1 MGREIKWES
10 NGGIKRGHSTFHVKH
25 NVPFSDPNVPFSD
38 PQNWNQTTGPACF
51 KTFVT
56 LARAS
61 PAIQSSRHS
70 LSDAMRFIW
79 PVQTSVT
86 EAVAFWLIRPYPN
99 QSQFI
104 TQRVMAT
111 LYSTRCSPAGQDKS
125 SHNNNH
131 RRNQMEIKWG
141 HSTFQV
147 KHNVP

>member
-1 MGREIKWES
+1 MIISTISRFRIDWPVRFATCDSPVTHVEKPS
-10 NGGIKRGHSTFHVKH
+10 NHAKSAPHEQQDLNG
-25 NVPFSDPNVPFSD
+25 
-38 PQNWNQTTGPACF
+38 TTGPACF
-51 KTFVT
+51 KTFAT
-56 LARAS
+56 TEDTEEHRGILPRAS

-86 EAVAFWLIRPYPN
+86 EAVAFWLIRPDPN

-125 SHNNNH
+125 SQNNNN
-131 RRNQMEIKWG
+131 RNVCSAVE
-141 HSTFQV
+141 
-147 KHNVP
+147 